1 MPYSYFRIV
10 MRIVFVS
17 YHYSP
22 DIHSPQEW
30 VNRIQFYVGWLQC
43 LAKEHTVIR
52 VDQINYEGNFT
63 HNGVQYFCVNAGK
76 KKNYFPQKLNRFVK
90 TLNPD
95 IVVVSSFL
103 FPLQV
108 IQLRACLGKSVKI
121 ILQHHAEKPFTGIK
135 KYAQRMAACK
145 VDAFL
150 FTARTIGIDWVKKGN
165 LDTEKKVHESM
176 EVSSV
181 FYPVNSFIAKEKTN
195 VTGSPVFLWV
205 GRLNQNKD
213 PLTVVNA
220 FLKFTGLNPLARLY
234 MIYHTDELL
243 RNIKNLLPIDNS
255 PVILVGKIEH
265 SELLYWFNSAD
276 YFISASHY
284 EGSGTALCE
293 AMSCGCIPVV
303 TDIPSF
309 KKITEDGQYGY
320 LFEPGNANSLYEAL
334 IKTDHTNSKLFSE
347 KVSTHFM
354 AALSFDSIAEK
365 LSRLCKNLM
374 AK

>member
-1 MPYSYFRIV
+1 
-10 MRIVFVS
+10 MRIIYVS
-17 YHYSP
+17 YNYSP

-30 VNRIQFYVGWLQC
+30 VKRIQFYVGWLQC

-63 HNGVQYFCVNAGK
+63 HNGVQYLCVNAGK
-76 KKNYFPQKLNRFVK
+76 KKNYFPRKLNRFVK
-90 TLNPD
+90 TLTPD

-135 KYAQRMAACK
+135 KYAQRMAAYK

-150 FTARTIGIDWVKKGN
+150 FTARAIGINWVKNGN
-165 LDTEKKVHESM
+165 LDTENKVHELM

-181 FYPVNSFIAKEKTN
+181 FYPLDKFIAKEKTN

-213 PLTVVNA
+213 PLSAVNA
-220 FLKFTGLNPLARLY
+220 FLKFKAFNPTARLY
-234 MIYHTDELL
+234 MIYQTDELL
-243 RNIKNLLPIDNS
+243 RNIKKLLPIDNS

-276 YFISASHY
+276 FFISASHY

-309 KKITEDGQYGY
+309 KKITDDGQYGY
-320 LFEPGNANSLYEAL
+320 LFEPGNEDSLCNAL
-334 IKTDHTNSKLFSE
+334 IKAAGADKQQFSKKITDHFAKE
-347 KVSTHFM
+347 
-354 AALSFDSIAEK
+354 LSFDSIAKK
-365 LSRLCKNLM
+365 LYRLCVQLM